1 MSPTEL
7 KTIKLNDL
15 HAQYLELRQEIDSAI
30 SEVIRTSAFI
40 RGPYVEEFE
49 RQWAAASGA
58 THCVSC
64 ANGTDALFIA
74 MKALGLGPGDEVITT
89 AMSWIATSESV
100 TLTGAQVVFCD
111 IEPGSFAL
119 DTSKLEALVTSR
131 TKGIIPVHL
140 YGQPVDMDPL
150 LDIARR
156 HGLWVLEDCAQAHL
170 ARYKGRQVGTLGIA
184 GTFSFYPGKNLG
196 AMGAAGCIV
205 TSDAA
210 LAERMAMFARHRG
223 LKKGD
228 HAIEG
233 MNSRSDQGVALCV
246 TDAES
251 PERLTKQTEPLLGTN
266 AWTEI
271 QTDFSVPLQTHLIG
285 VSVCRQPSKY
295 YSRIAGAAWVDAV
308 TLKPVAK

>member
-119 DTSKLEALVTSR
+119 DT
-131 TKGIIPVHL
+131 
-140 YGQPVDMDPL
+140 
-150 LDIARR
+150 
-156 HGLWVLEDCAQAHL
+156 
-170 ARYKGRQVGTLGIA
+170 
-184 GTFSFYPGKNLG
+184 
-196 AMGAAGCIV
+196 
-205 TSDAA
+205 
-210 LAERMAMFARHRG
+210 
-223 LKKGD
+223 
-228 HAIEG
+228 
-233 MNSRSDQGVALCV
+233 
-246 TDAES
+246 
-251 PERLTKQTEPLLGTN
+251 
-266 AWTEI
+266 
-271 QTDFSVPLQTHLIG
+271 
-285 VSVCRQPSKY
+285 
-295 YSRIAGAAWVDAV
+295 
-308 TLKPVAK
+308 